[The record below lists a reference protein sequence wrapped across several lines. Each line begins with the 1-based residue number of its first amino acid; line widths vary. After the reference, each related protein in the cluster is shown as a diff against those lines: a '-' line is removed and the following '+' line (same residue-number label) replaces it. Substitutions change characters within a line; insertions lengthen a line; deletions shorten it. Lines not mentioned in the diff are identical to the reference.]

1 MPVFA
6 TPLFTANV
14 AKQSYLFNQS
24 DFSNRFDAKQSISL
38 PLVHDSEWKNKPLD
52 EFLSSCVINPRSHL
66 STQVKHIFNKPLCF
80 FTDYAISES
89 GNGSLLSM
97 GYDFIVQDYLK
108 QFGIDSTIGID
119 ESDIKYPFL
128 DIWLYSFF
136 GIVDITLLAK
146 PDSYI
151 ADCIKQGLANENISH
166 EKRITTE
173 YNKSV
178 PFPIIIS
185 LVDIDGNYHPYKLR
199 LRFIDIGALHGN
211 VTYKKV
217 CDNVGID
224 TSAKSLMDKY
234 KTDML
239 TGLKLYPQE
248 YITYANGDLNVYDVL
263 VAYNDLM
270 KSVYN
275 DLDLSDYFQL
285 PKLTIGATVVD
296 IISAAIFNW
305 QGLEP
310 CVYHNGK
317 HKKSILK
324 ECMEL
329 ASADY
334 LKTCLVSSHKYL
346 LGKIHGGRCHNN
358 NPLMRYS
365 ENAIADYDIAG
376 AYSSIMQQLPLFIG
390 KPWFYD
396 SSIDGEKT
404 LKEFLRC
411 HETDFDNWHYVVYVA
426 TNELLDY
433 DQDFLVTWKNP
444 NVIKEQKTINGKI
457 KSVAKKHKFTD
468 KEGKDVFIA
477 HADYKSGACQIYKR
491 EVVNTPITSD
501 TVKWIKSLSKQARND
516 LLNKLIVKSAIG
528 YKRKDKDKT
537 WFSINL
543 GELLINRLKSKRA
556 YYKGLSNSKTD
567 RYNSLQELFKLIIN
581 TMYGDFCSKFFVT
594 SNVVLGNNI
603 TQAIRLGMYLM
614 EKGLNLQGSITDGCM
629 GNIGM
634 VVYMYD
640 GYKARLNNFIDL
652 YLENNHTLKNK
663 HMYFAPLDNAKSIT
677 LSWDKLDTPYDKITH
692 LACLTIDYGDRI
704 TIVNDELI
712 DGKLHKNVNKWI
724 DTKSWEHLNNLFPDF
739 AYLLSFL
746 KIETKD
752 VYDSYVYHGAA
763 NYELKNPNHKTPLYA
778 MRGYNKKSDA
788 IAILYDKEDNLIKLP
803 DYDDSSIPQEFLS
816 QLHNGKL
823 KKLPAFIKPKIL
835 KAKEFKAHNYIER
848 SELQPGDNI
857 TSVGLPNYCSLSQFT
872 FLTIKQRE
880 EWERAASRLK
890 AKYQETFEVFFT
902 DKNDMLDYDLMNR
915 ELCRL
920 VNSGCTTPIKDLS
933 FKYKINP
940 SIQRA
945 ATKMKAAKLRNELTF
960 TKTVDKFIECDDRS

>member
-6 TPLFTANV
+6 SPLFTANV
-14 AKQSYLFNQS
+14 SKQSYLFNQS
-24 DFSNRFDAKQSISL
+24 DFSNQFDAKQSLTL

-52 EFLSSCVINPRSHL
+52 EFLTSSVINPRSHL
-66 STQVKHIFNKPLCF
+66 STQVKHIFNKPFCF

-89 GNGSLLSM
+89 GNGSLLPM
-97 GYDFIVQDYLK
+97 DYDFIVQDYLK
-108 QFGIDSTIGID
+108 QFGIDSTIDID
-119 ESDIKYPFL
+119 DSDIKYPFL

-146 PDSYI
+146 SDTNI
-151 ADCIKQGLANENISH
+151 ADLIKQGLNGSQINH
-166 EKRITTE
+166 DKRLSTE
-173 YNKSV
+173 YNKPV
-178 PFPIIIS
+178 TFPILIN
-185 LVDIDGNYHPYKLR
+185 LADIDGNFHPYKLR

-211 VTYKKV
+211 ATYKKV

-234 KTDML
+234 KSDML
-239 TGLKLYPQE
+239 TGLILYPQE

-263 VAYNDLM
+263 VAYESLM
-270 KSVYN
+270 QDVYN

-296 IISAAIFNW
+296 IISAAIFKW

-310 CVYHNGK
+310 TVYHNGK
-317 HKKSILK
+317 HKKSVLK
-324 ECMEL
+324 EAMEL

-334 LKTCLVSSHKYL
+334 LKTRLVSSHKYL

-396 SSIDGEKT
+396 SAIDGEKT

-411 HETDFDNWHYVVYVA
+411 HETDFDDWHYVIYVA
-426 TNELLDY
+426 TNELLEY
-433 DQDFLVTWKNP
+433 EQDFLVTWKNP

-468 KEGKDVFIA
+468 SDGKDVYIA
-477 HADYKSGACQIYKR
+477 NADYKSGACQIYKR

-543 GELLINRLKSKRA
+543 GELLINRLKGKRA

-629 GNIGM
+629 GSLNKVIYPLDNRS
-634 VVYMYD
+634 V
-640 GYKARLNNFIDL
+640 KLNNLTSL
-652 YLENNHTLKNK
+652 YLLDKRELSRVLHIYLG
-663 HMYFAPLDNAKSIT
+663 ALDNAKSIT
-677 LSWDKLDTPYDKITH
+677 LSWDELSTPKLPI
-692 LACLTIDYGDRI
+692 LTIDYGDKI
-704 TIVNDELI
+704 TIVKDELI

-724 DTKSWEHLNNLFPDF
+724 DAKSWEHLNNLFPDF

-788 IAILYDKEDNLIKLP
+788 IAIMYDETDNLIKLP
-803 DYDDSSIPQEFLS
+803 DYDNSSIPQEFLS
-816 QLHNGKL
+816 QLHNGKI

-857 TSVGLPNYCSLSQFT
+857 TSVGMPNYCSLSQFT

-890 AKYQETFEVFFT
+890 GKYQETFEVFFT
-902 DKNDMLDYDLMNR
+902 DKNDILDYDLMNR
-915 ELCRL
+915 ELCEL
-920 VNSGCTTPIKDLS
+920 VNSGCTTPIKALS
-933 FKYKINP
+933 LKYKINP

-945 ATKMKAAKLRNELTF
+945 ATKLIAAKLRNELTF
-960 TKTVDKFIECDDRS
+960 TKVASETTYTELSD

>member
-1 MPVFA
+1 MPSFT
-6 TPLFTANV
+6 TPLFTATCS
-14 AKQSYLFNQS
+14 KQSYLFNQA
-24 DFSNRFDAKQSISL
+24 DFSNQFNDKQSIIL
-38 PLVHDSEWKNKPLD
+38 PLCHDSEWKNKPLD
-52 EFLSSCVINPRSHL
+52 EFLTSSVINPRSHL
-66 STQVKHIFNKPLCF
+66 STQVKHIFNKPFCF

-89 GNGSLLSM
+89 GNGSLLPM
-97 GYDFIVQDYLK
+97 DYDFIVQDYLK
-108 QFGIDSTIGID
+108 QFGIESTIDID
-119 ESDIKYPFL
+119 DSDIKYPFL
-128 DIWLYSFF
+128 DVWLYSFF

-151 ADCIKQGLANENISH
+151 ADCIKQGLNGSQINH
-166 EKRITTE
+166 DKRLSTE
-173 YNKSV
+173 YNKPV
-178 PFPIIIS
+178 TFPIIIS
-185 LVDIDGNYHPYKLR
+185 LADIDGNYHPYKLR

-211 VTYKKV
+211 KDGNKGYKDV
-217 CDNVGID
+217 CNNVGID

-234 KTDML
+234 KADML
-239 TGLKLYPQE
+239 TGLKLHPNE

-275 DLDLSDYFQL
+275 DLELSDYFQL

-310 CVYHNGK
+310 SVYHNGK

-324 ECMEL
+324 ESMEL

-411 HETDFDNWHYVVYVA
+411 HETDFDDWHYVAYVA

-433 DQDFLVTWKNP
+433 EQDFLVTWKNP

-457 KSVAKKHKFTD
+457 KSVPKKHKFTD
-468 KEGKDVFIA
+468 SDGKDVYIA
-477 HADYKSGACQIYKR
+477 NADYKSGACQIYKR

-501 TVKWIKSLSKQARND
+501 TVIWIKSLSKQARND

-543 GELLINRLKSKRA
+543 GELLINRLKGKRA

-629 GNIGM
+629 GSLNK
-634 VVYMYD
+634 VVYMRD
-640 GYKARLNNFIDL
+640 GYKAHFNNLTSL
-652 YLENNHTLKNK
+652 YLLNTDTIGKQNIRLG
-663 HMYFAPLDNAKSIT
+663 ALDNAKSIT
-677 LSWDKLDTPYDKITH
+677 LSWDETVTPKLPI
-692 LACLTIDYGDRI
+692 LTIDYGDKI
-704 TIVNDELI
+704 TIVKDELI
-712 DGKLHKNVNKWI
+712 DGKHHKNVNKWI
-724 DTKSWEHLNNLFPDF
+724 DDKSWQHLNNLFPDF

-763 NYELKNPNHKTPLYA
+763 NYELKNPNHKIPLYA

-788 IAILYDKEDNLIKLP
+788 IAIMYDETDNLIKLP
-803 DYDDSSIPQEFLS
+803 DYDNSSIPQEFLS
-816 QLHNGKL
+816 QLHNGKI

-890 AKYQETFEVFFT
+890 GKYQETFEVFFT

-915 ELCRL
+915 ELCQL
-920 VNSGCTTPIKDLS
+920 VNSGCTTPTKVLS
-933 FKYKINP
+933 LKYKINP

-945 ATKMKAAKLRNELTF
+945 ATKLKAAKLRNELTF
-960 TKTVDKFIECDDRS
+960 TKEGSEPFYTELAD